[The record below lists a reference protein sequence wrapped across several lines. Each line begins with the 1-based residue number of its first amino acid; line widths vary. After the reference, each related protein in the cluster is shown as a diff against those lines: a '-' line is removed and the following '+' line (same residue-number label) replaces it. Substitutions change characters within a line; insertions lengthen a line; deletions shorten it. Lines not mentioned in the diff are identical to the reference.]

1 MPAFKLSELPPH
13 LIACMRAAD
22 RAVLGLSSVGA
33 GKDTGGAERVST
45 GRRAPNKTEA
55 LYRDVFLDGMDARY
69 EALTLRM
76 ANGHRYTP
84 DWVVVRGGRIE
95 CHEVKGSYRL
105 HSHQRARLAFDQ
117 ARIEFSDF
125 VFVWAVYA
133 KREWKREIFNGCRLR
148 SEPGRRDQHNKTERE
163 WNDEGLS

>member
-1 MPAFKLSELPPH
+1 MPAFKLTELPPH

-33 GKDTGGAERVST
+33 GRDAGGAERAST

-117 ARIEFSDF
+117 ARVEYSFF
-125 VFVWAVYA
+125 VFVWAEQIN
-133 KREWKREIFNGCRLR
+133 KHEWKVEAYNA
-148 SEPGRRDQHNKTERE
+148 
-163 WNDEGLS
+163 